1 MKIRSSERTV
11 DMKHNLSIRVSKK
24 PRMGGIVACQSMTI
38 REKLL
43 RLLLGSPHKV
53 TIFVPGDSVDTV
65 SITEVADGGGK
76 E

>member
-1 MKIRSSERTV
+1 
-11 DMKHNLSIRVSKK
+11 MKHNLSIRVSKK
-24 PRMGGIVACQSMTI
+24 PRTDGIVACQSVTI

-43 RLLLGSPHKV
+43 GLLLGSPHKV

-65 SITEVADGGGK
+65 SITEVTGGGGK

>member
-1 MKIRSSERTV
+1 
-11 DMKHNLSIRVSKK
+11 MKHNLSIRVSKK
-24 PRMGGIVACQSMTI
+24 PRMGGIVVCQSMTI

-43 RLLLGSPHKV
+43 RLLLGPPHKV